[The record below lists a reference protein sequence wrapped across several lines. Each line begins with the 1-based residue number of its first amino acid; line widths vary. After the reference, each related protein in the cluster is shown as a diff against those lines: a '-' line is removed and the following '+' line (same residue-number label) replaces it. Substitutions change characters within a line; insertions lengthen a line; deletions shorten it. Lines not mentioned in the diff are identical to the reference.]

1 MIDLAVSLMQ
11 TRLKELAYL
20 DLVGGVARPQRIV
33 IEDRVRV
40 FPATPDPDAVDG
52 YLWLTPNTERSGIA
66 YFEVLQ
72 NRKTGSVYGGRGY
85 NFEAT
90 ARLIVWLNMK
100 RITPATAAP
109 EAMAA
114 IVSKLQGGYSD
125 ALPVSNLIVTPE
137 AEAIRGPE
145 LFAKYTYDEHE
156 TQHLMLLF
164 EYFAFD
170 FTMSFVMQ
178 SNCPAFNIVAGA
190 AQC

>member
-1 MIDLAVSLMQ
+1 MIDLAVMLMQ
-11 TRLKELAYL
+11 ERLKDLAYL
-20 DLVGGVARPQRIV
+20 DLVGGVARPQRITV
-33 IEDRVRV
+33 ADRVRV
-40 FPATPDPDAVDG
+40 FPATPDPETENG

-72 NRKTGSVYGGRGY
+72 NRKTGTVYGGRGY

-90 ARLIVWLNMK
+90 ARLVVWLNMK
-100 RITPATAAP
+100 RITPKTAAP
-109 EAMAA
+109 AAMAE

-145 LFAKYTYDEHE
+145 LFAKYTYEEQE
-156 TQHLMLLF
+156 TQHLMLPF

-170 FTMSFVMQ
+170 FTMSFVLQ

-190 AQC
+190 ASC